1 MSKKQNKLNYYNGE
15 NLMNPGD
22 IRISA
27 SSIAKYITNTNEFWR
42 ELMLGEKNF
51 TGSTASI
58 LGSAVH
64 FMAEDFVKTGTV
76 DGNEIED
83 YIDQE
88 SAKDPSNIDAS
99 IIREHYPIMGTKLI
113 NEYLLHNRPSFV
125 EEFLMEELIPATN
138 GHGTIYV
145 GGSNDGIIV
154 PGIEYTSGVPS
165 TDFDETFT
173 QACITDYKTTS
184 ATSLPGTIPYAYRLQ
199 LLTYAYLYSKRGIHS
214 DRIRIIYVT
223 RNNVGRVGKFNEKTK
238 KYGVVKQY
246 PTEIKVLTE
255 SITEQDYE
263 YIEGLIN
270 VIARSIRLWQTDESM
285 RSIIAQDSR
294 L

>member
-1 MSKKQNKLNYYNGE
+1 MANKLDYYDGKNI
-15 NLMNPGD
+15 MNPGD

-27 SSIAKYITNTNEFWR
+27 SSIARYITHTRDFWGQ
-42 ELMLGEKNF
+42 LMLGEQGF

-99 IIREHYPIMGTKLI
+99 IIREHYPTMGTKLI
-113 NEYLLHNRPSFV
+113 NEYVIPNKPSFV
-125 EEFLMEELIPATN
+125 EEFLMEELIPAAD
-138 GHGTIYV
+138 GHGAIYV

-154 PGIEYTSGVPS
+154 PGIEYAEGAES
-165 TDFDETFT
+165 TDLTDSYTG
-173 QACITDYKTTS
+173 CVITEYKTTS
-184 ATSLPGTIPYAYRLQ
+184 ATSLPDRIPYEYRLQ

-223 RNNVGRVGKFNEKTK
+223 RNNVGRVGKYNEKTK

-246 PTEIKVLTE
+246 PTQVKVLTE
-255 SITEQDYE
+255 QITEQDYE
-263 YIEGLIN
+263 YIEGMIN
-270 VIARSIRLWQTDESM
+270 VIARSIKLWITQPEL